1 MEVGMAQ
8 RVAPHARSDAP
19 PSRTA
24 RPPLT
29 LLVADDDLLLAR
41 LMKANLDL
49 PGQTTTEIAE
59 SGEEALSR
67 LARGGIDALI
77 TDLAMPGM
85 DGIELVRRVRET
97 DRSLPIIIITAH
109 ATVERA
115 VEGIRAG
122 ATDFL
127 EKPVNVDALLTLVA
141 RAVSERPV
149 REELTARNER
159 RATATAGLYV
169 FGDHPALDEV
179 RRFAERIARVPLAR
193 VLITGESGTGKSMLA
208 RAIHELSGDSG
219 RFVEVNC
226 AALPAS
232 LLETELFGHER
243 GAFTDAK
250 ALKRGLIETAD
261 RGTIFLDEIGALS
274 LELQAKLLLFL
285 EAREIRRVGGVHP
298 IPVRTRVVT
307 ATNQDLRERVRARA
321 FRHDLLY
328 RLDVASITMPPLRAM
343 PSVIPQLAER
353 FMRDLCGE
361 FRRPVPPT
369 SIHSLARLTEYS
381 WPGNA
386 RELRNA
392 VERALIFHEGQSFE
406 VAPPIEEPERT
417 VGTLTTD
424 DLTFEQGLTLHE
436 VERRYITAALSE
448 ARTELGELARRLGI
462 SRKTLWEKRRRY
474 GL

>member
-1 MEVGMAQ
+1 MAQ
-8 RVAPHARSDAP
+8 RATQHALSHAAPSVSAP
-19 PSRTA
+19 A
-24 RPPLT
+24 PLT
-29 LLVADDDLLLAR
+29 LLVADDDMLLAR

-49 PGQTTTEIAE
+49 PGETRTEVAG
-59 SGEEALSR
+59 SGEEALAR

-97 DRSLPIIIITAH
+97 DRGLPIIMITGH

-115 VEGIRAG
+115 VEGIRSG
-122 ATDFL
+122 ATEFL
-127 EKPVNVDALLTLVA
+127 QKPVNVDALLALVK
-141 RAVSERPV
+141 RAVSERSV
-149 REELTARNER
+149 REEHSARSER
-159 RATATAGLYV
+159 RALATAGLYV
-169 FGDHPALDEV
+169 VGDHPALDEV
-179 RRFAERIARVPLAR
+179 RRFAERIARAPMAR

-208 RAIHELSGDSG
+208 RAIHELSGDG
-219 RFVEVNC
+219 GKFVEVNC

-261 RGTIFLDEIGALS
+261 RGTIFLDEIGAMS
-274 LELQAKLLLFL
+274 VELQAKLLLFM

-298 IPVRTRVVT
+298 IPVRARVVT
-307 ATNQDLRERVRARA
+307 ATNEDLRERVRARQ

-328 RLDVASITMPPLRAM
+328 RLDVASIRMPPLRAM

-353 FMRDLCGE
+353 FMRDLCAE
-361 FRRPVPPT
+361 FHRPAPLTTANSFAPLT
-369 SIHSLARLTEYS
+369 SYS

-392 VERALIFHEGQSFE
+392 VERALIFHDGEAFQ
-406 VAPPIEEPERT
+406 VAPPHESLDQRD
-417 VGTLTTD
+417 GTLTSG
-424 DLTFEQGLTLHE
+424 DLTIEQGLTLDE
-436 VERRYITAALSE
+436 VERRYIMAALSGGGM
-448 ARTELGELARRLGI
+448 ELGALAGRLGI

>member
-1 MEVGMAQ
+1 MAEPK
-8 RVAPHARSDAP
+8 RKPHQLPRT
-19 PSRTA
+19 PSPA
-24 RPPLT
+24 VQPVMT
-29 LLVADDDLLLAR
+29 LLIADDDLLLAR

-49 PGQTTTEIAE
+49 PGQVKTEIAQ
-59 SGEEALSR
+59 SGEEALAR

-77 TDLAMPGM
+77 TDLTMPGI
-85 DGIELVRRVRET
+85 DGIELVRRVRAT
-97 DRSLPIIIITAH
+97 DRGLPIIIVTGH

-122 ATDFL
+122 GTEFL
-127 EKPVNVDALLTLVA
+127 QKPVNIDALLTLVG
-141 RAVSERPV
+141 RAIAERPL
-149 REELTARNER
+149 REELSARHEHR
-159 RATATAGLYV
+159 ASATADTYV

-179 RRFAERIARVPLAR
+179 RRFAERIAGVPLAR
-193 VLITGESGTGKSMLA
+193 VLITGESGTGKTVLA
-208 RAIHELSGDSG
+208 RAIHDLSSDGG

-226 AALPAS
+226 AAIPAS

-250 ALKRGLIETAD
+250 ALKRGLIEMAD
-261 RGTIFLDEIGALS
+261 RGTIFLDEIGAMS

-298 IPVRTRVVT
+298 IPVRARVIA
-307 ATNQDLRERVRARA
+307 ATNEDLRERVRARL

-328 RLDVASITMPPLRAM
+328 RLDVASIRMPALRSM
-343 PSVIPQLAER
+343 PSVVPQLAER
-353 FMRDLCGE
+353 FMRDLCTE
-361 FRRPVPPT
+361 FRRPVPAT
-369 SIHSLARLTEYS
+369 SARSFARLGDYP

-392 VERALIFHEGQSFE
+392 VERALIFHDGDVLE
-406 VAPPIEEPERT
+406 VLPPTDGHDRMDATPPS
-417 VGTLTTD
+417 D
-424 DLTFEQGLTLHE
+424 DLMLERGLTLEE
-436 VERRYITAALSE
+436 VERRYIASALVV
-448 ARTELGELARRLGI
+448 ARTELGELAQRLGI

>member
-1 MEVGMAQ
+1 MSQ
-8 RVAPHARSDAP
+8 RATPHARSQPVRSAA
-19 PSRTA
+19 A
-24 RPPLT
+24 RAPLT

-49 PGQTTTEIAE
+49 PGHTKTEIAG
-59 SGEEALSR
+59 SGEEALAR
-67 LARGGIDALI
+67 LARGGVDALI
-77 TDLAMPGM
+77 TDLAMPGI
-85 DGIELVRRVRET
+85 DGLELVRRVRET

-127 EKPVNVDALLTLVA
+127 QKPVNVDALLTLVA

-149 REELTARNER
+149 REELSARYDR
-159 RATATAGLYV
+159 RAAATADVYV

-179 RRFAERIARVPLAR
+179 RRFAQRIARVPLAR

-250 ALKRGLIETAD
+250 ALKRGLVEMAD
-261 RGTIFLDEIGALS
+261 RGTIFLDEIGAMS

-285 EAREIRRVGGVHP
+285 EAREIRRVGGVHAIP
-298 IPVRTRVVT
+298 IRARVIT
-307 ATNQDLRERVRARA
+307 ATNEDLRERVRARQ
-321 FRHDLLY
+321 FRQDLLY

-361 FRRPVPPT
+361 FGRPVPPT
-369 SIHSLARLTEYS
+369 SIGSFARLTEHS

-392 VERALIFHEGQSFE
+392 VERALIFHQDQSFE
-406 VAPPIEEPERT
+406 VAPPMEEPERT
-417 VGTLTTD
+417 VAALTTD
-424 DLTFEQGLTLHE
+424 HVTFEQGLTLDE

-448 ARTELGELARRLGI
+448 ARAELGELARRLGI

>member
-1 MEVGMAQ
+1 MAQ
-8 RVAPHARSDAP
+8 QVTAPARSRGGA
-19 PSRTA
+19 RTSTSA
-24 RPPLT
+24 PLT
-29 LLVADDDLLLAR
+29 LLVADDDLLLGR

-49 PGQTTTEIAE
+49 PGLTRTEVAT
-59 SGEEALSR
+59 SGEEALAR

-85 DGIELVRRVRET
+85 DGIELVKRVRET
-97 DRSLPIIIITAH
+97 DRGLPIIIITAY

-115 VEGIRAG
+115 VDGIRAG

-127 EKPVNVDALLTLVA
+127 QKPVNIDALLTLLR
-141 RAVSERPV
+141 RAIAERPL
-149 REELTARNER
+149 REEMSARNER
-159 RATATAGLYV
+159 RASATADVYV
-169 FGDHPALDEV
+169 FGDHPALDAV
-179 RRFAERIARVPLAR
+179 RHFAERIARVPMAR

-208 RAIHELSGDSG
+208 RAIHELSGDTG
-219 RFVEVNC
+219 PFVEVNC

-261 RGTIFLDEIGALS
+261 RGTIFLDEIGAMS

-285 EAREIRRVGGVHP
+285 ESREIRRVGGLHP
-298 IPVRTRVVT
+298 IPVRARVIT
-307 ATNQDLRERVRARA
+307 ATNDNLRERVRARE

-328 RLDVASITMPPLRAM
+328 RLDVASVEMPPLRSM
-343 PSVIPQLAER
+343 STVIPQLAER
-353 FMRDLCGE
+353 FVRDVCNE
-361 FRRPVPPT
+361 FRRPVPAT
-369 SIHSLARLTEYS
+369 SADSFVELVGYS

-392 VERALIFHEGQSFE
+392 VERSLIFHEGEQFRIAVPVE
-406 VAPPIEEPERT
+406 IPNRPEHA
-417 VGTLTTD
+417 LTPED
-424 DLTFEQGLTLHE
+424 VTFEHGLTLEE
-436 VERRYITAALSE
+436 VERRYIMAALSE

>member
-1 MEVGMAQ
+1 MSKRGTQ
-8 RVAPHARSDAP
+8 HARSYAM
-19 PSRTA
+19 PSMSA
-24 RPPLT
+24 RVPLT
-29 LLVADDDLLLAR
+29 LLVADDDQLLAR
-41 LMKANLDL
+41 LVKANLDL
-49 PGQTTTEIAE
+49 PGETKTEIVG
-59 SGEEALSR
+59 SGEEALAR

-97 DRSLPIIIITAH
+97 DRGLPIIIITAH

-127 EKPVNVDALLTLVA
+127 QKPVNVDALLTLVR
-141 RAVSERPV
+141 RAVAERPV
-149 REELTARNER
+149 REELSARTER
-159 RATATAGLYV
+159 RASATAGLYV

-179 RRFAERIARVPLAR
+179 RRFAERIARVPMAR

-208 RAIHELSGDSG
+208 RAIHELSGDTG
-219 RFVEVNC
+219 QFVEVNC
-226 AALPAS
+226 AALPAP

-274 LELQAKLLLFL
+274 IDLQAKLLLFL

-298 IPVRTRVVT
+298 IPIRARVVA
-307 ATNQDLRERVRARA
+307 ATNEDLRERVRERQ

-328 RLDVASITMPPLRAM
+328 RLDVASVRTPPLRSM

-353 FMRDLCGE
+353 FTRDLCAE
-361 FRRPVPPT
+361 FRRPVPRISPD
-369 SIHSLARLTEYS
+369 SFAHLAEYS

-392 VERALIFHEGQSFE
+392 VERALIFHEGERFQ
-406 VAPPIEEPERT
+406 VDPPREPIDRDE
-417 VGTLTTD
+417 GALSSN
-424 DLTFEQGLTLHE
+424 DLTFEQGLTLEE

-448 ARTELGELARRLGI
+448 ARMELGALAQRLGI

>member
-1 MEVGMAQ
+1 MAQ
-8 RVAPHARSDAP
+8 AAPHQQRSNYAASASP
-19 PSRTA
+19 PG
-24 RPPLT
+24 PLT
-29 LLVADDDLLLAR
+29 LLVADDDLLLGR

-49 PGQTTTEIAE
+49 PGHTKTEIAG
-59 SGEEALSR
+59 SGEEALAR
-67 LARGGIDALI
+67 VTRGGIDALI

-85 DGIELVRRVRET
+85 DGIELVRRVREM
-97 DRSLPIIIITAH
+97 DPGLPIIIITAH
-109 ATVERA
+109 ASLERA

-127 EKPVNVDALLTLVA
+127 QKPVNVDALLALVG
-141 RAVSERPV
+141 RAVAERSV
-149 REELTARNER
+149 REEVTARNER
-159 RATATAGLYV
+159 RASATAGAYV

-179 RRFAERIARVPLAR
+179 RRFAERIARAPFAR

-226 AALPAS
+226 AALPGS

-261 RGTIFLDEIGALS
+261 RGTIFLDEIGALP

-298 IPVRTRVVT
+298 IPVRARVIT
-307 ATNQDLRERVRARA
+307 ATNEDLRERVRARQ

-328 RLDVASITMPPLRAM
+328 RLDVAAIEMPPLRSM

-353 FMRDLCGE
+353 FMRDLCAE
-361 FRRPVPPT
+361 FRRPIPPR
-369 SIHSLARLTEYS
+369 SSDSFAGLTEYS

-392 VERALIFHEGQSFE
+392 VERALIFQEDRPFE
-406 VAPPIEEPERT
+406 VTPPPGVVNALDGAPSL
-417 VGTLTTD
+417 G
-424 DLTFEQGLTLHE
+424 DLVLEHGLTLDE
-436 VERRYITAALSE
+436 VERRYIMASLSE
-448 ARTELGELARRLGI
+448 ARPELGELARRLGI

>member
-1 MEVGMAQ
+1 MAQ
-8 RVAPHARSDAP
+8 RGIQHARSQTVP
-19 PSRTA
+19 ITSA
-24 RPPLT
+24 RVPLT
-29 LLVADDDLLLAR
+29 LLVADDDRLLAR

-49 PGQTTTEIAE
+49 PGDTKTEIVG
-59 SGEEALSR
+59 SGEEALAR

-97 DRSLPIIIITAH
+97 DRGLPIIIITAH

-122 ATDFL
+122 ANDFL
-127 EKPVNVDALLTLVA
+127 QKPVNVDALLTLVK
-141 RAVSERPV
+141 RAVSERSV
-149 REELTARNER
+149 REELSARNER
-159 RATATAGLYV
+159 RASATAGLYV

-179 RRFAERIARVPLAR
+179 RRFSERIARVPMAR

-219 RFVEVNC
+219 PFVEVNC

-261 RGTIFLDEIGALS
+261 RGTIFLDEIGAMS

-285 EAREIRRVGGVHP
+285 GSREIRRVGGVHP
-298 IPVRTRVVT
+298 IPVRTRVIT
-307 ATNQDLRERVRARA
+307 ATNEDLRERVRTRQ

-328 RLDVASITMPPLRAM
+328 RLDVASIEMPPLRSM

-353 FMRDLCGE
+353 FMRDLCAE

-369 SIHSLARLTEYS
+369 SPQSFARLTEYS

-392 VERALIFHEGQSFE
+392 VERALIFHEDEPFE
-406 VAPPIEEPERT
+406 VAPPREQPERT
-417 VGTLTTD
+417 EGMLTSD
-424 DLTFEQGLTLHE
+424 DLTFEQGLTLEE

-448 ARTELGELARRLGI
+448 ARMELGELAQRLGI

>member
-1 MEVGMAQ
+1 MAQ
-8 RVAPHARSDAP
+8 RVAHHARSHAY
-19 PSRTA
+19 RGVAA
-24 RPPLT
+24 RVPLT

-41 LMKANLDL
+41 LLKANLDL
-49 PGQTTTEIAE
+49 PGDTTTEIAG
-59 SGEEALSR
+59 SGEEALGR

-85 DGIELVRRVRET
+85 DGIELVRRVREA
-97 DRSLPIIIITAH
+97 DRGLPIIIITAH

-115 VEGIRAG
+115 VEGIRSG

-127 EKPVNVDALLTLVA
+127 QKPVNVDALLTLVR

-149 REELTARNER
+149 REELSARSER
-159 RATATAGLYV
+159 RASATAGAYV
-169 FGDHPALDEV
+169 LGDHPSLDEV
-179 RRFAERIARVPLAR
+179 RCFAERIARVPLAR
-193 VLITGESGTGKSMLA
+193 VLITGESGTGKTMLA

-250 ALKRGLIETAD
+250 AMKRGLIETAD
-261 RGTIFLDEIGALS
+261 RGTIFLDEIGAMP
-274 LELQAKLLLFL
+274 LELQSKLLLFL
-285 EAREIRRVGGVHP
+285 ESREIRRVGGVHP

-307 ATNQDLRERVRARA
+307 ATNEDLRERVRAQQ
-321 FRHDLLY
+321 FRRDLLY
-328 RLDVASITMPPLRAM
+328 RLDVASICMPPLRSM

-353 FMRDLCGE
+353 FMRDLCAE
-361 FRRPVPPT
+361 FRRPLPPT
-369 SIHSLARLTEYS
+369 SAGSFARLTEHD

-392 VERALIFHEGQSFE
+392 VERALIFHEHGPFE
-406 VAPPIEEPERT
+406 VAPPLETAARTEEA
-417 VGTLTTD
+417 LTSD
-424 DLTFEQGLTLHE
+424 DLTFEQGLTLEE
-436 VERRYITAALSE
+436 VERRYITAALLE
-448 ARTELGELARRLGI
+448 ARTELGQLAQRLGI

>member
-1 MEVGMAQ
+1 MAQ
-8 RVAPHARSDAP
+8 PRVTQHARPHAASA
-19 PSRTA
+19 SA
-24 RPPLT
+24 QPPLT

-49 PGQTTTEIAE
+49 PGQTRTEIAG
-59 SGEEALSR
+59 SGEEALAR

-97 DRSLPIIIITAH
+97 DRGLPIIITTAH

-122 ATDFL
+122 ATEFL
-127 EKPVNVDALLTLVA
+127 QKPVNIDALLTLVG
-141 RAVSERPV
+141 RAISERSV
-149 REELTARNER
+149 REELSVRHER
-159 RATATAGLYV
+159 RALATAGAYV
-169 FGDHPALDEV
+169 FGDHAALDEV
-179 RRFAERIARVPLAR
+179 RRFAERIAHVPLAR

-208 RAIHELSGDSG
+208 RAVHELSGDSG
-219 RFVEVNC
+219 QFVAVNC

-261 RGTIFLDEIGALS
+261 RGTIFLDEIGAMS

-285 EAREIRRVGGVHP
+285 ETREIRRVGGVHP
-298 IPVRTRVVT
+298 IPVRARVIT
-307 ATNQDLRERVRARA
+307 ATNEDLRERVRTRQ

-328 RLDVASITMPPLRAM
+328 RLDVASVRMPPLRSM
-343 PSVIPQLAER
+343 PPVIPQLAER
-353 FMRDLCGE
+353 FMHDLCEE
-361 FRRPVPPT
+361 FRRPVPRT
-369 SIHSLARLTEYS
+369 TVNSFARLAGYS

-392 VERALIFHEGQSFE
+392 VERALIFHEDDPFE
-406 VAPPIEEPERT
+406 VAPPVQALDQTDGAPT
-417 VGTLTTD
+417 SD
-424 DLTFEQGLTLHE
+424 DLKLEQGLTLDE

-448 ARTELGELARRLGI
+448 ARTELGELAQRLGI